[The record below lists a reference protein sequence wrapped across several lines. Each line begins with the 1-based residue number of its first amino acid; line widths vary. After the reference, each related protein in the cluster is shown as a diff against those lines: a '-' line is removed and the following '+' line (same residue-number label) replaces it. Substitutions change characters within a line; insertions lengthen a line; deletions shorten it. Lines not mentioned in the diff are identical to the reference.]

1 MNVGSPPTVR
11 TSWPRSV
18 HGIRAGSGLVFPVSA
33 SASDDLVVDINNVT
47 VVVNGRETLGP
58 ISLQINA
65 QERWAL
71 IGPNGAGK
79 TTLLSLAG
87 AERHPTSGQVHVLGE
102 LIGRTD
108 LRELRKRIGSVGHL
122 VADRLPRDA
131 TAREVVLTGRD
142 STLATWWSTFSPHD
156 EAHAVELLH
165 QLRCDRI
172 VDQHFGRCSQGERQ
186 RILLARSLFGRHPL
200 LLLDEPALGVDLPGR
215 ESLIAALD
223 DLASSSSPPTTV
235 HVVHTL
241 EELPR
246 STSHM
251 LMLRE
256 GITVAAGPIDEVCTN
271 ILLSEC
277 FGIPMR
283 VSRIDGRLHAT
294 ATPSW

>member
-1 MNVGSPPTVR
+1 MAVSHGPQS
-11 TSWPRSV
+11 SPRSV
-18 HGIRAGSGLVFPVSA
+18 HAICAALGRGEQVNASESA
-33 SASDDLVVDINNVT
+33 DLVVDIDSVT
-47 VVVNGRETLGP
+47 VVVNGRATLGP
-58 ISLQINA
+58 ISVQIA
-65 QERWAL
+65 AHEHWAL

-87 AERHPTSGQVHVLGE
+87 AERHPTTGQVHVLGE

-142 STLATWWSTFSPHD
+142 STLATWWSTFSDAD
-156 EAHAVELLH
+156 EAHAIELLH

-200 LLLDEPALGVDLPGR
+200 LLLDEPAVGVDLPGR
-215 ESLIAALD
+215 ESLIEALD
-223 DLASSSSPPTTV
+223 DLAESQSPPATV

-246 STSHM
+246 TTSHM
-251 LMLRE
+251 LMLRD
-256 GITVAAGPIDEVCTN
+256 GRMVASGPIGDVCTDE
-271 ILLSEC
+271 LLSEC
-277 FGIPMR
+277 FGIKIR

-294 ATPSW
+294 AKPSW

>member
-1 MNVGSPPTVR
+1 M
-11 TSWPRSV
+11 
-18 HGIRAGSGLVFPVSA
+18 SA
-33 SASDDLVVDINNVT
+33 SEPAELVVDIDGVT
-47 VVVNGRETLGP
+47 VVVNERATLGP
-58 ISLQINA
+58 VSVQIA
-65 QERWAL
+65 VHEHWAL

-87 AERHPTSGQVHVLGE
+87 AERHPTTGQVHVLGE
-102 LIGRTD
+102 RIGRTD

-142 STLATWWSTFSPHD
+142 GTLATWWSTFSDED
-156 EAHAVELLH
+156 EAHAIELLH

-172 VDQHFGRCSQGERQ
+172 VDQLFGRCSQGERQ

-200 LLLDEPALGVDLPGR
+200 LLLDEPAVGVDLPGR
-215 ESLIAALD
+215 ESLIEALD
-223 DLASSSSPPTTV
+223 DLAQSESPPASV

-251 LMLRE
+251 LMLRDAE
-256 GITVAAGPIDEVCTN
+256 VVVAGAIDDVCTDAS
-271 ILLSEC
+271 LSDC
-277 FGIPMR
+277 FGINVR
-283 VSRIDGRLHAT
+283 VSRIEGRLHAT
-294 ATPSW
+294 AAPSW

>member
-1 MNVGSPPTVR
+1 M
-11 TSWPRSV
+11 
-18 HGIRAGSGLVFPVSA
+18 SGAP
-33 SASDDLVVDINNVT
+33 DLVVDVDDVT
-47 VVVNGRETLGP
+47 VVVNGRAVLGP
-58 ISLQINA
+58 ISVKIA
-65 QERWAL
+65 ARERWAL

-87 AERHPTSGQVHVLGE
+87 AERHPTTGQVHVLGE

-108 LRELRKRIGSVGHL
+108 LRELRKRIGLVGHL

-131 TAREVVLTGRD
+131 TAREVVLSGRD
-142 STLATWWSTFSPHD
+142 STLATWWSTFSEHD

-165 QLRCDRI
+165 QLGCDRI

-186 RILLARSLFGRHPL
+186 RILLARSLFGRHRL
-200 LLLDEPALGVDLPGR
+200 LLLDEPAVGVDLPGR

-223 DLASSSSPPTTV
+223 DLAESASPPATV

-246 STSHM
+246 SISHM
-251 LMLRE
+251 LMLRD
-256 GITVAAGPIDEVCTN
+256 GIVVASGPIEDVCTDEC
-271 ILLSEC
+271 LSEC
-277 FGIPMR
+277 FGIKMR
-283 VSRIDGRLHAT
+283 LSRIAGRLHAT

>member
-1 MNVGSPPTVR
+1 M
-11 TSWPRSV
+11 RSAHEIQAV
-18 HGIRAGSGLVFPVSA
+18 LGRDGQVSVFEPA
-33 SASDDLVVDINNVT
+33 ELVVNIDNVT
-47 VVVNGRETLGP
+47 VVVNGRATLGP
-58 ISLQINA
+58 ISVKIA
-65 QERWAL
+65 AREHWAL

-87 AERHPTSGQVHVLGE
+87 AERHPTTGQVHVLGE

-108 LRELRKRIGSVGHL
+108 LRELRKHIGSVGHL

-142 STLATWWSTFSPHD
+142 STLATWWSTFSEQD
-156 EAHAVELLH
+156 EAHAIELLY

-215 ESLIAALD
+215 ESLIEALD
-223 DLASSSSPPTTV
+223 DLAASKGPPATV

-251 LMLRE
+251 LMLRD
-256 GITVAAGPIDEVCTN
+256 GKVVASGPIDDVCSDDQ
-271 ILLSEC
+271 LSEC

>member
-1 MNVGSPPTVR
+1 MS
-11 TSWPRSV
+11 
-18 HGIRAGSGLVFPVSA
+18 IPVSA
-33 SASDDLVVDINNVT
+33 DLVVEVEEAT
-47 VVVNGRETLGP
+47 VVVNGRATLGP
-58 ISLQINA
+58 ISVQIA
-65 QERWAL
+65 RGEHWAL

-87 AERHPTSGQVHVLGE
+87 AERHPTTGRVRVLGE
-102 LIGRTD
+102 LLGRTD

-122 VADRLPRDA
+122 IADRLPRDA

-142 STLATWWSTFSPHD
+142 GTLATWWSTFSDAD
-156 EAHAVELLH
+156 EARATELLH
-165 QLRCDRI
+165 QLHCDRI
-172 VDQHFGRCSQGERQ
+172 VGQYFGRCSQGERQ

-200 LLLDEPALGVDLPGR
+200 LLLDEPAVGVDLPGR

-223 DLASSSSPPTTV
+223 DLARSDSPPATV

-256 GITVAAGPIDEVCTN
+256 GSLIASGPIDDVCTDA
-271 ILLSEC
+271 LLSEC
-277 FGIPMR
+277 FGINMR
-283 VSRIDGRLHAT
+283 VSRIDGRLHAI
-294 ATPSW
+294 AAPSW